1 MNKYV
6 YKLGEFSGSDYLKF
20 RKGNSGAS
28 GSFFDKI
35 HCMYWTTRF
44 TFSWQAHFKKS
55 LCHSI
60 CLKILVL
67 QEENGEK

>member
-6 YKLGEFSGSDYLKF
+6 YKLGEFSGSEYLNLE
-20 RKGNSGAS
+20 REILVLA

-44 TFSWQAHFKKS
+44 TFSWKVHFKKS

-60 CLKILVL
+60 CLRY
-67 QEENGEK
+67 

>member
-1 MNKYV
+1 MFISSENSAAV
-6 YKLGEFSGSDYLKF
+6 ITSNPE
-20 RKGNSGAS
+20 RKILVLA

-44 TFSWQAHFKKS
+44 TFSWKVHFKKS

>member
-1 MNKYV
+1 MFISS
-6 YKLGEFSGSDYLKF
+6 E
-20 RKGNSGAS
+20 NSAAVITSNPEREILVLAGR
-28 GSFFDKI
+28 FFDKI
-35 HCMYWTTRF
+35 HCMYWTMRF
-44 TFSWQAHFKKS
+44 TFSWKVHFKKS